1 MNVLLRWMVLPL
13 ASATLLA
20 QTTAQGTG
28 GITSAVTA
36 DDIRQL
42 REALTAQQQQIQ
54 ELHQQLLQRDQQAQQ
69 QAEAIRQLQVSA
81 SDAQSKL
88 SLLQSSNP
96 GSAVA
101 KVQDELNDVKRG
113 VSSSEVKTQEE
124 QQHISLP
131 ASTLERFRFSG
142 DVRLR
147 YDGTFQDY
155 AGCLTC
161 NPRHRERIR
170 IRFGVDSKLNED
182 FTGGLYL
189 STGSILSPVT
199 TNESL
204 TNFFERKTVSWD
216 RGFITYNPQAHKW
229 LSLTGGK
236 FAYTWN
242 HTQLT
247 LDPDLNPEGFSERLS
262 FDLKNSFLK
271 NVSVT
276 GMQLIFN
283 EVSTPNI
290 PQGFLTGA
298 DSFAAGGQVSTTFEI
313 GSRTTVSP
321 SYTLLNWRNADSI
334 AQAYVRGTLPP
345 TSIDSILNPSA
356 TSAALD
362 STNANSNDT
371 ITTGSGTS
379 RLDRFRSRFLYSDVI
394 LDTEIKTGSERFP
407 LKLLFDYN
415 QNLNAATSL
424 ITGTKQDKGFWIETA
439 IGRVTNPHDFQLG
452 YTFTRIDQDAVL
464 AAFTESEKRAGTN
477 VLQHR
482 IVFNYKLA
490 KNTTFNL
497 TQWIGR
503 TLNTH
508 LANAQLAPGR
518 SSALPDHYLNRSQID
533 LVLTF

>member
-1 MNVLLRWMVLPL
+1 MVLPL
-13 ASATLLA
+13 ASVALLA
-20 QTTAQGTG
+20 QTTAQGSA
-28 GITSAVTA
+28 GITSAATA
-36 DDIRQL
+36 DDVKEL
-42 REALTAQQQQIQ
+42 REALATQQQQIQ
-54 ELHQQLLQRDQQAQQ
+54 ELRDQLAKRDQQMQQ
-69 QAEAIRQLQVSA
+69 QAEAIRQLQAGTGNPSKVPAVQSSDGA
-81 SDAQSKL
+81 SDSTRAQNVVTDGSPTP
-88 SLLQSSNP
+88 SNT
-96 GSAVA
+96 A
-101 KVQDELNDVKRG
+101 
-113 VSSSEVKTQEE
+113 VSSQEE
-124 QQHISLP
+124 PQHIGLQ
-131 ASTLERFRFSG
+131 ASVLERFRFSG

-155 AGCLTC
+155 SGCLTC

-170 IRFGVDSKLNED
+170 LRFGVDSKLNED
-182 FTGGLYL
+182 FIGGLYL
-189 STGSILSPVT
+189 SSGSILSPVT
-199 TNESL
+199 NNDNLS
-204 TNFFERKTVSWD
+204 NFFERKTVAWD

-229 LSLTGGK
+229 LQLTGGK

-262 FDLKNSFLK
+262 FDFKNSFLK
-271 NVSVT
+271 NVSLT
-276 GMQLIFN
+276 GMQLVFN

-298 DSFAAGGQVSTTFEI
+298 DSFAAGGQVSTTFSMGNRI
-313 GSRTTVSP
+313 TITP
-321 SYTLLNWRNADSI
+321 TYTLLNWRNADAI

-345 TSIDSILNPSA
+345 PSIDAVLNPTA
-356 TSAALD
+356 TTAALD

-415 QNLNAATSL
+415 QNLNAAISL
-424 ITGTKQDKGFWIETA
+424 VTGTRQDKGYWIETA
-439 IGRVTNPHDFQLG
+439 LGHTTNPHDFQLG
-452 YTFTRIDQDAVL
+452 YLLARIDQDAVL

-482 IVFNYKLA
+482 IIFNYRLA
-490 KNTTFNL
+490 KNTTLNL
-497 TQWIGR
+497 THWIGR

-508 LANAQLAPGR
+508 LPNAQLAPGR
-518 SSALPDHYLNRSQID
+518 SSALPDPYLNRSQID

>member
-1 MNVLLRWMVLPL
+1 MKVLFRWMVLPL
-13 ASATLLA
+13 ASAALLA
-20 QTTAQGTG
+20 QTTSQGSTG
-28 GITSAVTA
+28 ASSAITA
-36 DDIRQL
+36 DDVRQL
-42 REALTAQQQQIQ
+42 REILAAQQQQIQ
-54 ELHQQLLQRDQQAQQ
+54 QLREQLAQGDQRMQQ
-69 QAEAIRQLQVSA
+69 QAEAIRQLQASTGNPSNRSTVQSGDEA
-81 SDAQSKL
+81 SDSMTAQNIL
-88 SLLQSSNP
+88 TAGNRVPSN
-96 GSAVA
+96 SAVS
-101 KVQDELNDVKRG
+101 L
-113 VSSSEVKTQEE
+113 QEE
-124 QQHISLP
+124 QQHTSPL
-131 ASTLERFRFSG
+131 ANTLEHFRFSS

-182 FTGGLYL
+182 FMGGFYL
-189 STGSILSPVT
+189 SSGSILSPVT

-262 FDLKNSFLK
+262 FDVKNSFLK

-298 DSFAAGGQVSTTFEI
+298 DSFAAGGQVGTTFEI

-362 STNANSNDT
+362 STNTNSNDT
-371 ITTGSGTS
+371 ITTGSGTN

-394 LDTEIKTGSERFP
+394 LDTEIKTRSERFP

-424 ITGTKQDKGFWIETA
+424 VTGTKQDKGFWIETA

-482 IVFNYKLA
+482 IIFNYKLA

-508 LANAQLAPGR
+508 LPNAQLAPGR
-518 SSALPDHYLNRSQID
+518 SSALPDPYLNRSQID